1 VPTILPL
8 AMARDSNDAST
19 SASAFLDGLVFAL
32 VSQTGRVAPTS
43 INAWSNFAVAHKGKV
58 VLAKDL
64 RKDQRFSEDS
74 RVTHVVLVDKF
85 SSHPHIEA
93 CIADLPPACR
103 AYSTFPAPTVI
114 RENWFVQSIGQSA
127 EGKGVLPF
135 TDFEY
140 ARHPSEGEIAAE
152 NAGARTNV
160 SGEQTETQTEAP
172 AEIPYGTSA
181 ACLQHELLIARH
193 SLEKWKRRNARSVLT
208 ETDFAEFAHQ
218 GFPSLVG
225 QTHVGTRLLDAEL
238 FGDYSDADEGDDA
251 DVYHE
256 THVKRRKLS
265 TPNSSA
271 SRHTRR
277 RKATAEAEAEAEA
290 NTKQT
295 RLLDLPDDVLR
306 KCVVDLSMLN
316 TLAVAATCL
325 RLQNVAL
332 GVKNVRR
339 LTGNAVIGNATHEW
353 PGRTSQPPRLQ
364 SIRVMT
370 WNLKNNDP
378 DPSKRFVSQ
387 PGAGEANEGWHWH
400 ARVPIVARVV
410 QREKP
415 HVLCLQ
421 EDSHCMNRELMCARE
436 MLGNCASVQY
446 ACYPSPVLDSR
457 TTSGDSRT
465 LNGKAGTTHSTLLE
479 AI

>member
-1 VPTILPL
+1 
-8 AMARDSNDAST
+8 M
-19 SASAFLDGLVFAL
+19 
-32 VSQTGRVAPTS
+32 
-43 INAWSNFAVAHKGKV
+43 
-58 VLAKDL
+58 
-64 RKDQRFSEDS
+64 
-74 RVTHVVLVDKF
+74 
-85 SSHPHIEA
+85 
-93 CIADLPPACR
+93 
-103 AYSTFPAPTVI
+103 
-114 RENWFVQSIGQSA
+114 
-127 EGKGVLPF
+127 
-135 TDFEY
+135 
-140 ARHPSEGEIAAE
+140 
-152 NAGARTNV
+152 
-160 SGEQTETQTEAP
+160 
-172 AEIPYGTSA
+172 
-181 ACLQHELLIARH
+181 
-193 SLEKWKRRNARSVLT
+193 
-208 ETDFAEFAHQ
+208 
-218 GFPSLVG
+218 
-225 QTHVGTRLLDAEL
+225 
-238 FGDYSDADEGDDA
+238 
-251 DVYHE
+251 YHE

-306 KCVVDLSMLN
+306 KCVVDLSMLD

-387 PGAGEANEGWHWH
+387 PGAGEANGGWHWH